1 MNRKEY
7 PEWLEHN
14 LKIGLG
20 QLAGYFLERLE
31 HQKPMNPICVYCGHF
46 IRKFARACPNC
57 RNTIII

>member
-20 QLAGYFLERLE
+20 QLASYFLEKLE
-31 HQKPMNPICVYCGHF
+31 HPIQFNPKCVYCGHTSK
-46 IRKFARACPNC
+46 KFARACPNC
-57 RNTIII
+57 RNTINI